1 MAGIYVHIPFCAQ
14 LCYYCDFHF
23 SLQLKHRSAM
33 ITALCKELE
42 MRKNFFVTNSI
53 QTIYFGGGTPS
64 LLMIEEVSLIINT
77 IRSLF
82 NVDSDAE
89 ISFECNPDDMTL
101 EYMQGLRSI
110 GINRVSIGIQ
120 SFVDEELVPINRRHT
135 SAQAQHSITTA
146 RQAGFRTISIDLI
159 YGLPKQTLDS
169 WKTSLEI
176 AQQFDLHHI
185 STYCLTVE
193 KNTALNTFVRKNTIQ
208 IAPEP
213 LVLQQFEYL
222 QQWARA
228 NDFEHYELSNFA
240 RAGAYSRHNTSYWQ
254 QKPYLGI
261 GPSAHSYNG
270 RERLWNIAHNQKY
283 IDGISSNNRV
293 YEREELSIADRYNE
307 YILTSLRT
315 MWGVSMEYA
324 MQHFPE
330 FFVQFSA
337 QVKKHESKGNV
348 IIENEIV
355 ALSPQALLIA
365 DSIIADFFVL

>member
-1 MAGIYVHIPFCAQ
+1 
-14 LCYYCDFHF
+14 
-23 SLQLKHRSAM
+23 M